1 MRSNLLADLVI
12 RQRFL
17 ELIEAGDKYI
27 FARRQAKLFLFLRA
41 KLHPITKKSQNII
54 EHTIM
59 LLEVEIQRV
68 AEDLGPSVGEQVL
81 GDKYDEGILL
91 LSAACKMLVGLFVV
105 GEEDLAEERHD
116 HCVGATKK

>member
-1 MRSNLLADLVI
+1 
-12 RQRFL
+12 
-17 ELIEAGDKYI
+17 
-27 FARRQAKLFLFLRA
+27 
-41 KLHPITKKSQNII
+41 
-54 EHTIM
+54 M